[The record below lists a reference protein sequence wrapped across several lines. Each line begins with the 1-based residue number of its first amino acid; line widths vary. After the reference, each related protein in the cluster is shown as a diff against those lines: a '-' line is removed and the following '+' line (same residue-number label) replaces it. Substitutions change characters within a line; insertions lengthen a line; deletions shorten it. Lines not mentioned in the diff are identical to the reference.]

1 LIPISHRRQRTV
13 SRPVVVSG
21 VGFLGGGDVTLRFRP
36 APADTGLVFVRTDLP
51 GRPQTP
57 ADVARVTGTA
67 RRTSLGAASR
77 GVTLVEHVL
86 AALAGLRV
94 DNCRIEIDGPEPPG
108 LDGSAAGYVEA
119 LLDAGIEPQSARKTV
134 WGVKRPA
141 VVRAGG
147 ATLSLHPAAC
157 DELKISY
164 LLDYGPGSP
173 IDRQSHTQIIDPGE
187 FAQEIAG
194 CRTFLLMSEAESLR
208 ADGIGPRAT
217 AKDLLVFGA
226 RGPVENRLRYAN
238 EPARHKILDIVGDLA
253 LTGLD
258 VRGHIVAYR
267 SGHPLN
273 VSLAREIARRH
284 AEAAPPARGTFR
296 LAA

>member
-1 LIPISHRRQRTV
+1 V
-13 SRPVVVSG
+13 SRPVAVSG

-36 APADTGLVFVRTDLP
+36 APADTGLMFIRTDLP

-57 ADVARVTGTA
+57 ADVTRVTGTA

-86 AALAGLRV
+86 AALAGLRI
-94 DNCRIEIDGPEPPG
+94 DNCRIELDGPEPPG

-119 LLDAGIEPQSARKTV
+119 LLDAGIEPQAARKTV
-134 WGVKRPA
+134 WGVSKPA

-147 ATLSLHPAAC
+147 ATLSLFPADA
-157 DELKISY
+157 DQLKISY

-173 IDRQSHTQIIDPGE
+173 IDRQAHTQLIDPGE

-194 CRTFLLMSEAESLR
+194 CRTFLLMNEAESLR

-217 AKDLLVFGA
+217 AKDLLVFSA
-226 RGPVENRLRYAN
+226 RGPVDNRLRFAN

-253 LTGLD
+253 LSGLD
-258 VRGHIVAYR
+258 IRGHVVAYR